1 MAYDFESGEIEQIV
15 TGKLPSRTISKDFSW
30 HPDMTRG
37 VQEIYDIL
45 NGVLYWITPFGSE
58 PISLTLSDGKRSW
71 SLDES
76 FPDFSEDSSAMGIA
90 AIPAWSPDGKTIAF
104 WASFDAIGREGFARA
119 DGEYNL
125 IFLDPDSLAYTIV
138 LDRVCHPEDL
148 EWSPN
153 SEWLAFLGE
162 TARPRRRGL
171 WLFSLRDKKLVLISE
186 GVFRD
191 NLVWSPDG
199 RTIAGILCYD
209 NLCEDQE
216 IWEYDVS
223 ELTSR

>member
-1 MAYDFESGEIEQIV
+1 
-15 TGKLPSRTISKDFSW
+15 
-30 HPDMTRG
+30 
-37 VQEIYDIL
+37 
-45 NGVLYWITPFGSE
+45 LYWITPFGSE

-71 SLDES
+71 SLEES
-76 FPDFSEDSSAMGIA
+76 FPDYSDDPSAMGIA

-119 DGEYNL
+119 NGEYKL
-125 IFLDPDSLAYTIV
+125 IFLDPDSLAYSIV
-138 LDRVCHPEDL
+138 LDRVYLPQAL

-153 SEWLAFLGE
+153 GEWLAFTGG
-162 TARPRRRGL
+162 ASYPRRRGI
-171 WLFSLRDKKLVLISE
+171 WLFSPTMGSLLRINEGIIS
-186 GVFRD
+186 G
-191 NLVWSPDG
+191 NPVWSPDG